1 MKSKSDMFYK
11 LPKILF
17 IDDKY
22 KELSTDSKVLYALL
36 LDRQGLSKKNNWI
49 DKYGMYYQY
58 FTVKETMKL
67 LHFGNQKIIKL
78 FKELEEVNLIK
89 RRQQGLRKPNIIYVN
104 KCWLIIFKSLE
115 VLLSNTIYI
124 DIRKTN
130 NKTTTSRRKNICN
143 KDIFIY

>member
-58 FTVKETMKL
+58 FTIKEVMKL

-104 KCWLIIFKSLE
+104 KC
-115 VLLSNTIYI
+115 
-124 DIRKTN
+124 
-130 NKTTTSRRKNICN
+130 
-143 KDIFIY
+143 